1 MKKIYLLAICL
12 AGVLLTSCSSVRV
25 FSYEQLMPSVVN
37 YPESVRKVGIVN
49 NLPAGQS
56 PANDKL
62 TIGEVQADGKIAA
75 EAFAEAVANASYFD
89 ETLISDSV
97 VNTGSGMGKMQ
108 TLSTMQVKDLTAAM
122 GVDML
127 FSLDDFEVVTSRKVI
142 MDWELGQVE
151 VLSADV
157 KPLVH
162 VYLPGKDGPLY
173 AVSKSDSLYFYLTR
187 TLSDRSVVEGVSK
200 NAVLPLADYL
210 LPHWR
215 NAERCY
221 FDGGSVEMRDAGVW
235 AREGE
240 WAEARNLWQ
249 NLYDKAG
256 KNSRKKMRAA
266 FNIALSYEMEGAPDK
281 GLEWLKKAENLNIT
295 DVKDLEILKWYTKEL
310 TQRTEELNKLGVQ
323 MLRFNKNF

>member
-12 AGVLLTSCSSVRV
+12 AGVLLASCSSIRM
-25 FSYEQLMPSVVN
+25 FSYDQLMPSVVN

-49 NLPAGQS
+49 NLPARQR

-62 TIGEVQADGKIAA
+62 TIGDVQADGKIAA
-75 EAFAEAVANASYFD
+75 EAFAEAVANANYFD
-89 ETLISDSV
+89 ETLISDSL
-97 VNTGSGMGKMQ
+97 VNTGRGIGNVR
-108 TLSTMQVKDLTAAM
+108 TLSASQVSNLAASM

-127 FSLDDFEVVTSRKVI
+127 FSLDNFEVVTSRKVV
-142 MDWELGQVE
+142 MDWELGPVE

-162 VYLPGKDGPLY
+162 VYLPGKEGPLY

-200 NAVLPLADYL
+200 NAVLPLVDYL

-235 AREGE
+235 AREGD

-249 NLYDKAG
+249 KVFDNAG
-256 KNSRKKMRAA
+256 KNNRKKMRAA

-281 GLEWLKKAENLNIT
+281 GVEWLKKAENLNTT
-295 DVKDLEILKWYTKEL
+295 DVKDLEMLKWYKKEL
-310 TQRTEELNKLGVQ
+310 TQRTDELNKLGVQ

>member
-12 AGVLLTSCSSVRV
+12 AGVLLTSCSSLRV

-37 YPESVRKVGIVN
+37 YPESVRKVGVVN
-49 NLPAGQS
+49 NLPARQS

-62 TIGEVQADGKIAA
+62 TIGKIQADGKIAA
-75 EAFAEAVANASYFD
+75 EAFAEAVANSSYFD
-89 ETLISDSV
+89 ETLISDSL
-97 VNTGSGMGKMQ
+97 VNTGYGAEKIQ
-108 TLSTMQVKDLTAAM
+108 ALSAMQVKNLTDAM

-142 MDWELGQVE
+142 MDWELGPVE

-162 VYLPGKDGPLY
+162 VYLPGKEGPLY

-200 NAVLPLADYL
+200 NAVLPLVDYL

-215 NAERCY
+215 NTERCY

-235 AREGE
+235 VREGE

-249 NLYDKAG
+249 KVYDNSG

-266 FNIALSYEMEGAPDK
+266 FNIALSYEMEGMPDK
-281 GLEWLKKAENLNIT
+281 GLEWLRKAERLNPT

>member
-62 TIGEVQADGKIAA
+62 TIGDVQADGKIAA
-75 EAFAEAVANASYFD
+75 EAFAEAVANANYFD
-89 ETLISDSV
+89 ETLISDSL
-97 VNTGSGMGKMQ
+97 VNTGRGIGNVR
-108 TLSTMQVKDLTAAM
+108 TLSASQVSNLAASM

-127 FSLDDFEVVTSRKVI
+127 FSLDNFEVVTSRKVV
-142 MDWELGQVE
+142 MDWELGPVE

-162 VYLPGKDGPLY
+162 VYLPGKEGPLY

-200 NAVLPLADYL
+200 NAVLPLVDYL

-235 AREGE
+235 AREGD
-240 WAEARNLWQ
+240 WVEARNLWQ
-249 NLYDKAG
+249 KVFDSAG
-256 KNSRKKMRAA
+256 KNNRKKMRAA

-281 GLEWLKKAENLNIT
+281 GVEWLKKAENLNTT
-295 DVKDLEILKWYTKEL
+295 DVKDLEMLKWYKKEL
-310 TQRTEELNKLGVQ
+310 TQRTDELNKLGVQ